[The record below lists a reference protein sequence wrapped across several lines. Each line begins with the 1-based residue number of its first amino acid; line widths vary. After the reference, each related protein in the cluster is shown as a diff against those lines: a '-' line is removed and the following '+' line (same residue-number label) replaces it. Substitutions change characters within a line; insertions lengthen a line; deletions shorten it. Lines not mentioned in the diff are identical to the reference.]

1 MSVPH
6 NLLALSSAFFWA
18 PLPLPCA
25 FIISLRDLLI
35 FYFYSARAR
44 NLLDPEHQAN
54 LIERDVKATL
64 QNECAEGKSQDS
76 SRRQSGPRREGT
88 RGTCNSVARLLRR
101 GDDCDEMTFQST
113 AE

>member
-35 FYFYSARAR
+35 FYLYSAR
-44 NLLDPEHQAN
+44 NLFDPEHQARS
-54 LIERDVKATL
+54 IERDIKATL